1 MIFHSL
7 DFLVFFVVVV
17 SLYWRLPHRGQNILL
32 LAASYVFYGW
42 VHPWFVIL
50 MLASTTVDYWAGQR
64 MEDDPARK
72 KAYLYASL
80 AVNLGMLGVFKYY
93 NFFIENVRELL
104 AGVGLTVSPPLL
116 ELVLPAG
123 ISFYTFQALSYTVE
137 VYWGHMRARRN
148 AVDFALFVAFF
159 PHLVAGPI
167 MRATNL
173 LVQVERP
180 RVWNVDRARDA
191 VMLVVWGF
199 FKKLVVADNV
209 GIIAN
214 RVFSHE
220 DPSFE
225 MLWAG
230 VFAFGLQIYADFSA
244 YSDIARGTARW
255 FGFELILNFNHPY
268 ISHSPTDFW
277 RRWHISLSSWFR
289 DFVYIP
295 LGGNRAGALQRE
307 ANLMATFLISGLW
320 HGASWNYVLWG
331 LYHGTL
337 VVVTRSIGKLL
348 KLPEKWSGPLAIVQ
362 ILLTV
367 SAAFVGWLFFRET
380 NPDFLRRWLVLSP
393 AESTVLERQVGVYLF
408 VLAGTWG
415 VPLFVDDIWAL
426 GRERGWRLVHRA
438 ESYWEGLGPTSFSRA
453 LLQAAAAGVM
463 VTLIL
468 VLRSRVSLD
477 FIYFQF

>member
-7 DFLVFFVVVV
+7 DFLVFFAIVV
-17 SLYWRLPHRGQNILL
+17 SIYWRLTHRWQNVLL
-32 LAASYVFYGW
+32 LGASYVFYGW

-50 MLASTTVDYWAGQR
+50 MLVSTSVDYWAAQR
-64 MEDDPARK
+64 MEDHPGRR

-137 VYWGHMRARRN
+137 VYWGHMKARRN

-167 MRATNL
+167 MRANNL
-173 LVQVERP
+173 LIQVEEP
-180 RVWNVDRARDA
+180 RTWDTDRARNA
-191 VMLVVWGF
+191 LLLIVWGF
-199 FKKLVVADNV
+199 LKKLVVADNV
-209 GIIAN
+209 GLIAN
-214 RVFSHE
+214 RVFSHN

-255 FGFELILNFNHPY
+255 FGFELVLNFNHPY
-268 ISHSPTDFW
+268 IAHSPTDFW
-277 RRWHISLSSWFR
+277 RRWHISLSTWFR

-295 LGGNRAGALQRE
+295 LGGNRVGALQRE

-331 LYHGTL
+331 LYHGML
-337 VVVTRSIGKLL
+337 VVVSRALGTALR
-348 KLPEKWSGPLAIVQ
+348 LPEKWPGPLALLQ
-362 ILLTV
+362 IALTV
-367 SAAFVGWLFFRET
+367 TAAFVGWLFFRET

-393 AESTVLERQVGVYLF
+393 AESSVMERQVGVYLF
-408 VLAGTWG
+408 VMAATWG
-415 VPLFVDDIWAL
+415 LPLFLDDLWAL
-426 GRERGWRLVHRA
+426 GRERGVALVRAAEHRWLA
-438 ESYWEGLGPTSFSRA
+438 LGPASLTRA
-453 LLQAAAAGVM
+453 TCQAVAAGVM
-463 VTLIL
+463 VTLI
-468 VLRSRVSLD
+468 VVFRSRVSLD